1 MTSNYRQSF
10 FNLSIDSSR
19 VLSPNQSLL
28 AAESNSRNESAAVG
42 SNCSRE
48 CSDGF
53 YLHQELNSCRP
64 QCGVWELTSP
74 TASFAISITSLC
86 LAATFVVV
94 VLVIIALQW
103 KT

>member
-1 MTSNYRQSF
+1 MTSNI
-10 FNLSIDSSR
+10 LSIDSSG
-19 VLSPNQSLL
+19 VLSPNESLL
-28 AAESNSRNESAAVG
+28 AAEFSSRNESAAVG

-53 YLHQELNSCRP
+53 YLHQELGSCRP

-74 TASFAISITSLC
+74 TTGFAIRITSLC
-86 LAATFVVV
+86 LATIFVVV
-94 VLVIIALQW
+94 VLVVIALQW

>member
-1 MTSNYRQSF
+1 MTSSYTQSF
-10 FNLSIDSSR
+10 FNSSIDSSG
-19 VLSPNQSLL
+19 VSSLNQSLL
-28 AAESNSRNESAAVG
+28 AAESNSRNEGAAVG

-53 YLHQELNSCRP
+53 YLNQDLNSCRP
-64 QCGVWELTSP
+64 QCGVWELTPS
-74 TASFAISITSLC
+74 TTGFAISITSVC
-86 LAATFVVV
+86 LATTFVVV